1 MMVRAT
7 RRRETRGAA
16 TASVKVRWMEDI
28 PVIVMDVRERPD
40 EGVQHEDQPR
50 QDDHECDDEPQ
61 VHREPPFQQLAVRS
75 PFGSV
80 APSGISSFV
89 LRKNRKARAL
99 SGCSAVRLVTATRF
113 ASRQTRAGRPCCPA
127 LELRHPA
134 VGRLR
139 VHLHAPAPKAH
150 RAELE
155 VLVTLGLAASVE
167 SPTA

>member
-1 MMVRAT
+1 
-7 RRRETRGAA
+7 
-16 TASVKVRWMEDI
+16 MEDI
-28 PVIVMDVRERPD
+28 PVIVMDVRKRPD

-75 PFGSV
+75 PFGRV

-99 SGCSAVRLVTATRF
+99 SGCSAGEGSLRRHVSLAARCRWVVHAALLSSCATR
-113 ASRQTRAGRPCCPA
+113 RW
-127 LELRHPA
+127 A
-134 VGRLR
+134 VCR
-139 VHLHAPAPKAH
+139 VHLDGPRQKAH

-155 VLVTLGLAASVE
+155 VLVTLGLADSVE
-167 SPTA
+167 SPAA